1 MDRTEDQA
9 RIGRAYTRFAE
20 AEAHGRSPLY
30 EELAR
35 SVALD
40 PEVLGFLAAMPVEKR
55 QPNLLLAA
63 VRRLFGTQPD
73 YREFRRRILDN
84 SDAVRSLMLAR
95 STQTNEPGRCATL
108 LPVLAML
115 PQPLALLEVG
125 ASAGLCLLPDCYGY
139 EYGGYRL
146 PTDPASASRPIFPC
160 AADKKTPL
168 PCELPQIVWRAGLDL
183 APVDLSNPEQIA
195 WLEALVW
202 PEETDRLARLRA
214 AIRIAVARRP
224 RVVKGDLL
232 RDLAA
237 LAAEA
242 PNDATLVVFHTAVLV
257 YVRPRSERAEFARS
271 VRSICDFWLSNEAP
285 GVFPEIAQG
294 AGEAGSAGRYLM
306 SVNEL
311 PVAWADFHGA
321 WIDWIADPPGRYPER
336 RQ

>member
-73 YREFRRRILDN
+73 YREFRRRILDS

-139 EYGGYRL
+139 EFGGRRGAAG
-146 PTDPASASRPIFPC
+146 PPRPIFPFE
-160 AADKKTPL
+160 AASKTP
-168 PCELPQIVWRAGLDL
+168 PPRQPPESVWRGGRGPPAAHVGGAHPGARPQGLGL
-183 APVDLSNPEQIA
+183 
-195 WLEALVW
+195 
-202 PEETDRLARLRA
+202 
-214 AIRIAVARRP
+214 P
-224 RVVKGDLL
+224 RG
-232 RDLAA
+232 
-237 LAAEA
+237 
-242 PNDATLVVFHTAVLV
+242 
-257 YVRPRSERAEFARS
+257 
-271 VRSICDFWLSNEAP
+271 
-285 GVFPEIAQG
+285 
-294 AGEAGSAGRYLM
+294 
-306 SVNEL
+306 
-311 PVAWADFHGA
+311 
-321 WIDWIADPPGRYPER
+321 
-336 RQ
+336 

>member
-1 MDRTEDQA
+1 MDRTDDHT

-35 SVALD
+35 SVASD
-40 PEVLGFLAAMPVEKR
+40 PEILGFLAAMPVEKR

-73 YREFRRRILDN
+73 YRAFRRRILDN
-84 SDAVRSLMLAR
+84 GDAMRSLMLAR

-108 LPVLAML
+108 LPVLALL

-125 ASAGLCLLPDCYGY
+125 ASAGLCLLLDCYGY
-139 EYGGYRL
+139 DYGGRRV
-146 PTDPASASRPIFPC
+146 PADPPRPIFPC
-160 AADKKTPL
+160 EADNKTPL
-168 PCELPQIVWRAGLDL
+168 PRELPEIVWRAGLDL
-183 APVDLSNPEQIA
+183 EPIDLADPEQVA

-202 PEETDRLARLRA
+202 PEETDRLDRLRA
-214 AIRIAVARRP
+214 AIEIARGRKP

-242 PNDATLVVFHTAVLV
+242 PKDATLVVFHTAVLV
-257 YVRPRSERAEFARS
+257 YVRSPSDRAEFVRS
-271 VRSICDFWLSNEAP
+271 VISVCDFWLANEAP
-285 GVFPEIAQG
+285 AVFPEIAEG
-294 AGEAGSAGRYLM
+294 AGNPGSAGRYLM
-306 SVNEL
+306 SVN
-311 PVAWADFHGA
+311 
-321 WIDWIADPPGRYPER
+321 
-336 RQ
+336 